1 MSRSLEIPIFPII
14 FIIIL
19 MILISSFAYK
29 CYAYVIYEN
38 SKVIEVSNVKILS
51 NKVIIEPLDERS
63 RKIKKAIESRGGVIR
78 EEKYTK
84 QYITKNGEYYSII
97 GTIKIDKINL
107 EYDILSETSTALLR
121 VSVNKY
127 WGPNPNEVGNLCI
140 LGHNWFDSRFFGQ
153 LHKLEYDDV
162 IEITDSYGITEK
174 YYVYDKYVVEIEDT
188 TCTSQLTEGKRE
200 VTLITCY
207 NDAKQRLVVKAR
219 EI

>member
-1 MSRSLEIPIFPII
+1 MPRSRSISIFSLIC
-14 FIIIL
+14 IIIL
-19 MILISSFAYK
+19 LILISSFAYK
-29 CYAYVIYEN
+29 CYAYIIKEN
-38 SKVIEVSNVKILS
+38 SKVIEISNAMILAD
-51 NKVIIEPLDERS
+51 KVIIEPLDERT
-63 RKIKKAIESRGGVIR
+63 RKIIKAIESRGGVVR

-84 QYITKNGEYYSII
+84 QYITKNGEEYSII

-127 WGPNPNEVGNLCI
+127 WGPNPNEEGNLCI

-153 LHKLEYDDV
+153 LHKLELDDV

-174 YYVYDKYVVEIEDT
+174 YYVYDKYIVEIEDT
-188 TCTSQLTEGKRE
+188 TCTSQLTEGQRE

-207 NDAKQRLVVKAR
+207 NNAKQRLVVKAR
-219 EI
+219 N

>member
-1 MSRSLEIPIFPII
+1 MPRNNGISIFSILCII
-14 FIIIL
+14 F
-19 MILISSFAYK
+19 LIVISFFAYK
-29 CYAYVIYEN
+29 YCVYMINEN
-38 SKVIEVSNVKILS
+38 SKVIEISNVNVLS
-51 NKVIIEPLDERS
+51 NEIFIEPLDERT
-63 RKIKKAIESRGGVIR
+63 RKIIKAIESRGGIVR

-84 QYITKNGEYYSII
+84 QYETKNGEEYSII

-127 WGPNPNEVGNLCI
+127 WGPNPNEEGNLCI

-153 LHKLEYDDV
+153 LHKLELDDV
-162 IEITDSYGITEK
+162 IEITDSYGITEE

-188 TCTSQLTEGKRE
+188 TCTSQLTDGKRE